1 MLNLAVVDD
10 EQSSVDL
17 LCSYLSRFCRAN
29 QLEYRV
35 KTFQSGGT
43 FLWSYAPVYDAIFLD
58 IEMDSINGM
67 DIARRIRKSDE
78 NTIII
83 FVTQLAQYAV
93 EGYQVDALDFMVK
106 PLEYYNFE
114 LVMRKAVRRLRQ
126 RRPQTVVLQ
135 TEDGMTVLSSE
146 QILYVEVLDHYIT
159 YHTAERQYTRKGT
172 LADAEQQLDPRKF
185 YRCSRCYLANL
196 RHISAV
202 GKDSITVGGQE
213 ISSAGES
220 GRACCWLCQT
230 IGEGASEPWDY

>member
-1 MLNLAVVDD
+1 MLSLAAVDD
-10 EQSSVDL
+10 EQSSIDL

-29 QLEYRV
+29 QMEHTV
-35 KTFQSGGT
+35 KTFQSGGA
-43 FLWSYAPVYDAIFLD
+43 FLWSYSPVYDVIFLD
-58 IEMDSINGM
+58 IELGGANGM
-67 DIARRIRKSDE
+67 DIARQIRKADE

-106 PLEYYNFE
+106 PLEYYSFE

-126 RRPQTVVLQ
+126 RQPQTVVLQ

-159 YHTAERQYTRKGT
+159 YHTPERQYTRKGM
-172 LADAEQQLDPRKF
+172 LADAEQQLDPHKF

-196 RHISAV
+196 RYISAV
-202 GKDSITVGGQE
+202 GKDSISVGGQE
-213 ISSAGES
+213 ISVSR
-220 GRACCWLCQT
+220 GRRKGLLLAVPNYCGGG
-230 IGEGASEPWDY
+230 I

>member
-1 MLNLAVVDD
+1 MLNIAVVDD

-17 LCSYLSRFCRAN
+17 LCSYLSRFCYAN
-29 QLEYRV
+29 QLEYSV
-35 KTFQSGGT
+35 KTFQSGGA
-43 FLWSYAPVYDAIFLD
+43 FLWSYAPVYDVIFLD
-58 IEMDSINGM
+58 IEMGSINGM
-67 DIARRIRKSDE
+67 DIARQIRKTDE

-106 PLEYYNFE
+106 PLEYYSFE

-126 RRPQTVVLQ
+126 RQPQSVVLQ
-135 TEDGMTVLSSE
+135 TEEGMTVLSSE

-159 YHTAERQYTRKGT
+159 YHTAERRYTRKGT
-172 LADAEQQLDPRKF
+172 LADAERQLDPQKF

-196 RHISAV
+196 RYISAV

-213 ISSAGES
+213 ISVSR
-220 GRACCWLCQT
+220 GRRKGLLLAVSKYWGGG
-230 IGEGASEPWDY
+230 I